1 MNSDKDM
8 PITGHLDE
16 LRKRLTIVSVAHLI
30 VMLLAFSRSGKIL
43 EKLMELN
50 PQMHLIFVEPSEI
63 MNVYI
68 HIALVVAIGLCMPL
82 TIYHLWAFV
91 AKGLY
96 DNEKKMVKIALAL
109 SFGFFLLGII
119 FAYKIVVPISL
130 QFFTRIAIDQVSPMI
145 SVKSYISFILTLM
158 LAMGVV
164 FNIPSFAYLGTKLG
178 ILTPSFFNS
187 YDKHLIVL
195 IFILAAIIT
204 PPDVVSQCLIA
215 LPMVGL
221 LKLSAFI
228 STKTYKG
235 KLTEAEKELADE
247 TKK

>member
-1 MNSDKDM
+1 
-8 PITGHLDE
+8 
-16 LRKRLTIVSVAHLI
+16 
-30 VMLLAFSRSGKIL
+30 
-43 EKLMELN
+43 
-50 PQMHLIFVEPSEI
+50 
-63 MNVYI
+63 
-68 HIALVVAIGLCMPL
+68 
-82 TIYHLWAFV
+82 
-91 AKGLY
+91 
-96 DNEKKMVKIALAL
+96 MVKIALAL

-228 STKTYKG
+228 STKTYKE